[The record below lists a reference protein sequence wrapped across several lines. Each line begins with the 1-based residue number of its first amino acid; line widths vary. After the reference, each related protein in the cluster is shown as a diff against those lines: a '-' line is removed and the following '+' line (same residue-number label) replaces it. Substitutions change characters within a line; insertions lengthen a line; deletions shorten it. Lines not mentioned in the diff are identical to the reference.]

1 MNNANIPAIAGGVM
15 SLNRAIDPLRMFV
28 RAKGAYLYDDQGKKY
43 IDYHAAF
50 GPYLLG
56 HGDQDVDNAV
66 KDMLDS
72 GASLIGAGIT
82 PWESEIAELIVD
94 CVPGLEQ
101 IQLTNSG
108 TEAVMYALRLA
119 RAATGRDDVLVMQGG
134 YNGGTDYV
142 SFNFMDPLV

>member
-56 HGDQDVDNAV
+56 HGDQEGRAEPKV
-66 KDMLDS
+66 LDFCEV
-72 GASLIGAGIT
+72 I
-82 PWESEIAELIVD
+82 
-94 CVPGLEQ
+94 LETRRSFPN
-101 IQLTNSG
+101 IKWYLLRG
-108 TEAVMYALRLA
+108 GWKVMR
-119 RAATGRDDVLVMQGG
+119 
-134 YNGGTDYV
+134 
-142 SFNFMDPLV
+142 